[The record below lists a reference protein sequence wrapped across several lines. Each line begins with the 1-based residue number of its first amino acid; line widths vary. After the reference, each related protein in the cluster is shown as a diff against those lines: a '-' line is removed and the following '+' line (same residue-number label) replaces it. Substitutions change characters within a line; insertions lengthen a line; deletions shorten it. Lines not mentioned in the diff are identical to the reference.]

1 MTMDDKQIT
10 KLADK
15 TLKPFLRSLGFDRVE
30 VEPGRDHDDAPSLFV
45 TAYYRPGSKVPEGDV
60 LLKAL
65 GALHKALLGAG
76 EERFPY
82 LDHRFAGEDEFEEG
96 ALDGD
101 AGTPSQ

>member
-1 MTMDDKQIT
+1 MDDKQIAG
-10 KLADK
+10 LADR
-15 TLKPFLRSLGFDRVE
+15 TLKPFLGPLGFDHVA

-45 TAYYRPGSKVPEGDV
+45 TAYYQPGSEVPQGDV

-65 GALHKALLGAG
+65 GALHKAFLDAG

-82 LDHRFAGEDEFEEG
+82 LDHRFAGEEESEDG

-101 AGTPSQ
+101 TSAPSQ